1 MPAKKSPHRS
11 LALSKV
17 PKAPPP
23 PDFNTVL
30 GLIHAARTRA
40 VAAVNTT
47 LIELYWSIGEHLTQ
61 KIAHDGWGQGTVEDL
76 AATIQRRY
84 PGVMGY
90 SARNLWRMSQF
101 YESYRGQPKLSPL
114 VTELSWTH
122 NLLIMSRCKRDEE
135 REFYLRLCHRERWGK
150 RELQRQLSGALFERS
165 VLSPPKLS
173 PLVTELHPDAA
184 GIFKDSYLV
193 EFLDL
198 ADGHSEADLQRGLID
213 KLKRFLIELGRD
225 FCYVGSEYPLQVGK
239 KDYALDLLF
248 FNRSLNCLVAIELK
262 IDEFQPEYLGKLE
275 FYLEALDR
283 KIKKPHEQ
291 PSIGVLLCATQDH
304 EVVEYALNRSM
315 SPALVAEYQTR
326 MPDKLLLQA
335 KLHEFYQLAE
345 SQMESQ
351 EPSERAAL
359 PPARKKVA
367 TKKRIVPVK
376 RLVKK
381 KLPAQKRPHKKGRS
395 R

>member
-1 MPAKKSPHRS
+1 MRLRAMPAKKSPHRS

-213 KLKRFLIELGRD
+213 KLKWFFIELGSD

-239 KDYALDLLF
+239 KDYALDLLWPIQ
-248 FNRSLNCLVAIELK
+248 RAI
-262 IDEFQPEYLGKLE
+262 
-275 FYLEALDR
+275 
-283 KIKKPHEQ
+283 
-291 PSIGVLLCATQDH
+291 
-304 EVVEYALNRSM
+304 
-315 SPALVAEYQTR
+315 
-326 MPDKLLLQA
+326 A
-335 KLHEFYQLAE
+335 KLGDTA
-345 SQMESQ
+345 MI
-351 EPSERAAL
+351 A
-359 PPARKKVA
+359 
-367 TKKRIVPVK
+367 
-376 RLVKK
+376 
-381 KLPAQKRPHKKGRS
+381 
-395 R
+395 